1 MSSLKALNACI
12 LTILS
17 EQVLSDFRH
26 SFCNYF
32 KKRDIVAI
40 LIKICIRQEIL
51 SSYLVMQILRWMKTL
66 LLGS

>member
-1 MSSLKALNACI
+1 MSSLKALNACM

-32 KKRDIVAI
+32 KNRDIVAI
-40 LIKICIRQEIL
+40 LSKIRIRQ
-51 SSYLVMQILRWMKTL
+51 MKFCQHT
-66 LLGS
+66 